1 MQQNH
6 KYDVDIKKYHFSC
19 VKKYS
24 NLKEIAYLLNN
35 CSAGYKN
42 LISDRLQLI
51 AIADD
56 EGVKALIEIQNNY
69 IVQAKLYNNVP
80 ANKNSF
86 INNLIITFAKEIG
99 LKINTSD
106 VIINNF
112 SLLNKAS

>member
-1 MQQNH
+1 M
-6 KYDVDIKKYHFSC
+6 
-19 VKKYS
+19 KKYS